1 MSDFTHIF
9 KIVVVGQAGVGK
21 TSLLYRYVDS
31 MFPEEHYSTIGVE
44 HKIKTLQIDGK
55 LVKLQMWDTAGQER
69 FHSLAVTYFRGAQA
83 AMLVFALDDAKS
95 FEKLSVW
102 LDIADEKQIDYKILV
117 GNKCDIQPPQV
128 SEELIRAF
136 LDTRKDIHYVEVSA
150 KTGQSVDNAFVKMAE
165 DLLKRMHQKN
175 QERDKDMVNLRI
187 SVNECEART
196 GNKCCGGT
204 G

>member
-1 MSDFTHIF
+1 M
-9 KIVVVGQAGVGK
+9 
-21 TSLLYRYVDS
+21 
-31 MFPEEHYSTIGVE
+31 
-44 HKIKTLQIDGK
+44 
-55 LVKLQMWDTAGQER
+55 
-69 FHSLAVTYFRGAQA
+69 
-83 AMLVFALDDAKS
+83 
-95 FEKLSVW
+95 
-102 LDIADEKQIDYKILV
+102 